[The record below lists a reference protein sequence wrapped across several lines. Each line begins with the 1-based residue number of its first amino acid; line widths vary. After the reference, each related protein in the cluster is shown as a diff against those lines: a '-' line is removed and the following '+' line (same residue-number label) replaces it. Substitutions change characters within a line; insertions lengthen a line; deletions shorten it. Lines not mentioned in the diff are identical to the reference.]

1 MILEII
7 KISEAIILGFIA
19 LGITI
24 LILTFVWW
32 TMLGVKQGIKEALID
47 LPKIIEEK
55 KAEKLRRKL
64 DNKNYYE

>member
-7 KISEAIILGFIA
+7 KISAAIILGFIA
-19 LGITI
+19 LGIITF
-24 LILTFVWW
+24 ILTFAWW
-32 TMLGVKQGIKEALID
+32 TIIGVKEGIKEALID

-64 DNKNYYE
+64 DSKNYYE